1 MGKTKSIIKVED
13 FIKLDKRK
21 KYLKKVS
28 KTAMSINFGSIFKN
42 ASFNDL
48 EIFVLKPKQAYYN
61 NTDKYFPYVDYF
73 IEYFDDDDELLK
85 GYLEMKYLIDYVV
98 CKVLCM

>member
-48 EIFVLKPKQAYYN
+48 EIFVLKPKEA
-61 NTDKYFPYVDYF
+61 
-73 IEYFDDDDELLK
+73 
-85 GYLEMKYLIDYVV
+85 
-98 CKVLCM
+98 